1 MLSALGLIPTSQCA
15 GTDFFHFLVTNLPF
29 RCLFLPAEHTV
40 EGEPKPRH
48 GATAHFPEKQS
59 TLDSA
64 SSSSFDPAVKDED
77 ASSSRGRHEDMEP
90 FLSIIG
96 GIGCG
101 IILITVVLLVTIRMR
116 CGGGGSHGGRDGHGS
131 G

>member
-1 MLSALGLIPTSQCA
+1 
-15 GTDFFHFLVTNLPF
+15 
-29 RCLFLPAEHTV
+29 
-40 EGEPKPRH
+40 
-48 GATAHFPEKQS
+48 
-59 TLDSA
+59 
-64 SSSSFDPAVKDED
+64 
-77 ASSSRGRHEDMEP
+77 MEP

-116 CGGGGSHGGRDGHGS
+116 CGGGGNRGGRDGQGS

>member
-1 MLSALGLIPTSQCA
+1 M
-15 GTDFFHFLVTNLPF
+15 
-29 RCLFLPAEHTV
+29 

-64 SSSSFDPAVKDED
+64 SSSSFDQTAVKDED
-77 ASSSRGRHEDMEP
+77 ASSSSRGRRDDMEP
-90 FLSIIG
+90 LLSIVG

-116 CGGGGSHGGRDGHGS
+116 CGGGIGNHGGRDGQGS

>member
-1 MLSALGLIPTSQCA
+1 M
-15 GTDFFHFLVTNLPF
+15 
-29 RCLFLPAEHTV
+29 
-40 EGEPKPRH
+40 KPR
-48 GATAHFPEKQS
+48 GAATFPEKQS
-59 TLDSA
+59 TLDSP
-64 SSSSFDPAVKDED
+64 SSNQAAAGAAGPPTD
-77 ASSSRGRHEDMEP
+77 AHDSMDDMEP

-116 CGGGGSHGGRDGHGS
+116 CGGSVGGGGGNGRDGLGS

>member
-1 MLSALGLIPTSQCA
+1 M
-15 GTDFFHFLVTNLPF
+15 
-29 RCLFLPAEHTV
+29 

-64 SSSSFDPAVKDED
+64 SSSSSFDQTAAKDED
-77 ASSSRGRHEDMEP
+77 ASSSSRGRHEDMEP
-90 FLSIIG
+90 LLSIVG

-116 CGGGGSHGGRDGHGS
+116 CGGGSHGGRDGQGS